1 MEYGKDGEQIDDG
14 HRRKGVDDEG
24 HGFLSAR
31 DVVCRVPSQDIVGDE
46 KQTRDQVKPP
56 EQLIIR
62 SEHQGYD
69 ADDNGYKHHD
79 IIGP

>member
-1 MEYGKDGEQIDDG
+1 MCLALSQKDLMIV
-14 HRRKGVDDEG
+14 RLIR
-24 HGFLSAR
+24 
-31 DVVCRVPSQDIVGDE
+31 DIVGDE

-62 SEHQGYD
+62 SEHQGYN